1 MEQDTIDRDLVERI
15 SSGGPAAWQ
24 DFLETSATTLFK
36 VVRLFAESYDDRMD
50 LFLYICDKLREKDMR
65 RVRSFRFRP
74 DAPCRF
80 STWLSVVAR
89 NLAVDYVRE
98 KKGGFRPFRVVE
110 EMDRTDR
117 LIFEYHLR
125 DGLPLAE
132 VRERLHRRHGVAIS
146 MDDLAEMAGRV
157 SERLSANQRWRLLA
171 RLMERRR
178 PLPVDPVAG
187 AALRGDAAVPLRDGW
202 GDPERPLR
210 DREADAALR
219 LAMGTMSPREQLVLA
234 LRYRDGLT
242 VREVA
247 RVLRIPAEEVDRL
260 GRRAVESLRR
270 SLRGSGFAQ
279 PDFEPSRLAAMWPG

>member
-1 MEQDTIDRDLVERI
+1 MEQDTSDRDLLERI
-15 SSGGPAAWQ
+15 SSGGPTAWQ
-24 DFLETSATTLFK
+24 VFLEASAPTIFR
-36 VVRLFAESYDDRMD
+36 VVRLFADGYDDRMD
-50 LFLYICDKLREKDMR
+50 LFLHICDKLREKDMR
-65 RVRSFRFRP
+65 RVRSYRFRP
-74 DAPCRF
+74 EAPCRF

-89 NLAVDYVRE
+89 NLALDHIRE
-98 KKGGFRPFRVVE
+98 KKGRFRPFRVVE
-110 EMDRTDR
+110 GMDRTDQ

-132 VRERLHRRHGVAIS
+132 VRERLHRRHGVPIS
-146 MDDLAEMAGRV
+146 MDDLAELAGRV
-157 SERLSANQRWRLLA
+157 AERLSANQRWRLLA

-187 AALRGDAAVPLRDGW
+187 AALRGDAAVPLRDAW

-219 LAMGTMSPREQLVLA
+219 LAMGTMPAREQLVLA

-242 VREVA
+242 VKEAA
-247 RVLRIPAEEVDRL
+247 RVLRIPAEEADRL
-260 GRRAVESLRR
+260 VRRAVDSLRR
-270 SLRGSGFAQ
+270 SLVGSGFSQ